1 MDPFD
6 HLERELRGGV
16 RRRHGAARR
25 RSWRAPVLG
34 FVAALVVTGGA
45 LAATGTIPIGPV
57 HESNDPLSKP
67 RADRG
72 AGVRAGPANTLALRV
87 ADPAGGPPW
96 TLRVFEASRGAGCVQ
111 VGQVVR
117 GHFGVFVAP
126 GVLEPL
132 HAWPG
137 GDSSLCSGQIRNDF
151 PVVRGLQR
159 IRAVGGNGD
168 PHRCPGEP
176 NGDCPIS
183 SVTLLRYGLLGPGA
197 RRVRLLDAKGHTLA
211 SARTSPRLGGA
222 YLFAVALPTAPYV
235 AANHAQRGL
244 DAELARRGKAAER
257 RGVSKQQALRAA
269 IDELTTGRYM
279 RRTNVRPPVVHVVA
293 TFAGGRTLRVAGPGR
308 SHADLPG
315 LGAPPKHAAQA
326 PLPRDVPVRT
336 RIAPKGR
343 FATVTVSFRAPRA
356 IDRFGAFYKLKLHGP
371 TGTRCDHEAGG
382 YDATTG
388 NVTAGDTVRFTL
400 RRPRSGS
407 EDGRS
412 GWCRAPFTV
421 DVLYSTPGKDTKIGH
436 AGFHIRY

>member
-16 RRRHGAARR
+16 RRRHGGARR

-34 FVAALVVTGGA
+34 LVAALVVTGGA
-45 LAATGTIPIGPV
+45 LAATGTIPIGPF

-72 AGVRAGPANTLALRV
+72 AGVRAGPAKTLALRV

-117 GHFGVFVAP
+117 GHFGVLVA

-159 IRAVGGNGD
+159 IRAIGGLGD
-168 PHRCPGEP
+168 LHRCPGEA
-176 NGDCPIS
+176 NEDCPIS

-197 RRVRLLDAKGHTLA
+197 RRVRLLDDAGRTLA
-211 SARTSPRLGGA
+211 SSRTSARLGGA
-222 YLFAVALPTAPYV
+222 YLFAVPLPTAPYI
-235 AANHAQRGL
+235 AANRAQRGL
-244 DAELARRGKAAER
+244 DAELARRAKAAER
-257 RGVSKQQALRAA
+257 RGVSKQRASRAA
-269 IDELTTGRYM
+269 LDELTSGRYM
-279 RRTNVRPPVVHVVA
+279 RRTNVRPPVVRVVA

-315 LGAPPKHAAQA
+315 LGAPPKRVAQP
-326 PLPRDVPVRT
+326 PLPSDVPVRT
-336 RIAPKGR
+336 RVAPKGR

-356 IDRFGAFYKLKLHGP
+356 ISRFGAFYKLRLHGP
-371 TGTRCDHEAGG
+371 TGARCDHEAGG

-388 NVTAGDTVRFTL
+388 DVAAGETVRFAL
-400 RRPRSGS
+400 RRPRSAS

-421 DVLYSTPGKDTKIGH
+421 DILYSTPGRDTTIGS
-436 AGFHIRY
+436 AGFRIR